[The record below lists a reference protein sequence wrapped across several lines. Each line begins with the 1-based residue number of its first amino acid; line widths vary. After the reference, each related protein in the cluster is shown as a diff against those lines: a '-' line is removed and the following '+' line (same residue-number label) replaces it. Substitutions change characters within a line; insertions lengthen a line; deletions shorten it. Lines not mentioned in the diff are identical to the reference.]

1 MFLHEAD
8 AIGTTGVPVCDHSL
22 EPVEMPRKRIQQFNV
37 EWLQILDEGGQS
49 DTALLPSLSP
59 KEIQSLYEW
68 MVMSRVFDEKALALQ
83 REGRLGTYAPVRG
96 QEATQVGSAYAL
108 DPADW
113 VFPAFREMGVGI
125 VRGIPMRMLFQ
136 YWSGDERGSDV
147 PIHQHYFPTSI
158 PVGTHLPHA
167 VGAAWAARVRKDPVV
182 VAVYFGDGATSKGDF
197 HEAMNLAG
205 VFRLPV
211 VFICQNN
218 QWAISVPVQR
228 QTATPTLAQKAIAY
242 GFEGIQ
248 VDGNDI
254 FAVYKTAKEAADRAR
269 SGGGPTFIEC
279 KTYRMG
285 DHTTADDASRY
296 RPEDMVKAW
305 IGKDPI
311 ERLRKFM
318 EKQNLWTSSYGDQ
331 VRTEAERRVVEAV
344 REFEAQPPQDPTEM
358 FRYTYYELT
367 PPLKEQM
374 DELLNFLKDRDSK
387 KE

>member
-1 MFLHEAD
+1 
-8 AIGTTGVPVCDHSL
+8 
-22 EPVEMPRKRIQQFNV
+22 MPRKPIETFSVDR
-37 EWLQILDEGGQS
+37 LQILDEQGLPDRS
-49 DTALLPSLSP
+49 LLPSLTP
-59 KEIQSLYEW
+59 KEIRSFYEG
-68 MVMSRVFDEKALALQ
+68 MVLSRVFDERALALQ

-96 QEATQVGSAYAL
+96 QEASQVGSAHAL
-108 DPADW
+108 GPADW

-136 YWSGDERGSDV
+136 YWSGDERGSDI
-147 PIHQHYFPTSI
+147 PLHQHYFPTSI

-167 VGAAWAARVRKDPVV
+167 VGAAWAAKLRRDPVV

-218 QWAISVPVQR
+218 QWAISVPVAR
-228 QTATPTLAQKAIAY
+228 QTASATLAQKAIAY
-242 GFEGIQ
+242 GFGGIQ
-248 VDGNDI
+248 VDGNDVL
-254 FAVYKTAKEAADRAR
+254 AVYQATREAVEKAR

-279 KTYRMG
+279 LTYRVS

-296 RPEDMVKAW
+296 RTEEMLKPWLA
-305 IGKDPI
+305 KDPI

-318 EKQNLWTSSYGDQ
+318 VIEKLWTPAYDGQ
-331 VRTEAERRVVEAV
+331 VRAEAERRVAESVG
-344 REFEAQPPQDPTEM
+344 EFESQPPADPADM

-374 DELLNFLKDRDSK
+374 DELLNSLKDREPK

>member
-1 MFLHEAD
+1 
-8 AIGTTGVPVCDHSL
+8 
-22 EPVEMPRKRIQQFNV
+22 MPRKRIQQFNV
-37 EWLQILDEGGQS
+37 EWLQILDEEGQS
-49 DTALLPSLSP
+49 DSALLPSLSP

-68 MVMSRVFDEKALALQ
+68 MILSRVFDEKALALQ

-108 DPADW
+108 GPADW
-113 VFPAFREMGVGI
+113 VFPAFREMGVAI

-136 YWSGDERGSDV
+136 YWSGDERGSAV

-167 VGAAWAARVRKDPVV
+167 VGAAWAARYRKDPVV

-197 HEAMNLAG
+197 HEAMNMAG
-205 VFRLPV
+205 VFRLPA

-218 QWAISVPVQR
+218 QWAISVPVLR

-254 FAVYKTAKEAADRAR
+254 FAVYKSAKEAVDRAR

-279 KTYRMG
+279 LTYRMG

-296 RPEDMVKAW
+296 RTEEMVKPW
-305 IGKDPI
+305 LGKDPI

-318 EKQNLWTSSYGDQ
+318 ERQTLWTSSYGEQ
-331 VRTEAERRVVEAV
+331 VRTESERRVAEAV
-344 REFEAQPPQDPTEM
+344 REFEEQLPQDPSDM
-358 FRYTYYELT
+358 FRYTYYETT

-374 DELLNFLKDRDSK
+374 DGLLNFIKDRESK
-387 KE
+387 EGQR

>member
-1 MFLHEAD
+1 
-8 AIGTTGVPVCDHSL
+8 
-22 EPVEMPRKRIQQFNV
+22 MPRKPIKQFIV
-37 EWLQILDEGGQS
+37 EWLQILDEQGQP
-49 DTALLPSLSP
+49 DRALLPALSP
-59 KEIQSLYEW
+59 KEIQSFYEW

-96 QEATQVGSAYAL
+96 QEATHVGSAYAL
-108 DPADW
+108 GPSDW

-136 YWSGDERGSDV
+136 YWAGDERGSEI
-147 PIHQHYFPTSI
+147 PLHQHYFPISI
-158 PVGTHLPHA
+158 PVGTHIPHA
-167 VGAAWAARVRKDPVV
+167 VGAAWAAKLRKDPVV

-197 HEAMNLAG
+197 HEAMNMAG
-205 VFRLPV
+205 VFNLPV
-211 VFICQNN
+211 VFFCQNN
-218 QWAISVPVQR
+218 QWAISFPVRR
-228 QTATPTLAQKAIAY
+228 QTAAPTLAQKAIAY

-254 FAVYKTAKEAADRAR
+254 LAVYKAAKEAVEKAR

-279 KTYRMG
+279 LTYRMA

-296 RPEDMVKAW
+296 RTDEMLRPWLAR
-305 IGKDPI
+305 DPI
-311 ERLRKFM
+311 ERLRRFM
-318 EKQNLWTSSYGDQ
+318 KTQNLWTSAYGEQ
-331 VRTEAERRVVEAV
+331 ALAEANRRVAESVK
-344 REFEAQPPQDPTEM
+344 EFEEQPPPDPADM

-374 DELLNFLKDRDSK
+374 DELQNFLKDREPK